1 MSRCYT
7 LFLLSI
13 AYLLEIKKICIS
25 FHDLYFHF
33 TNIVQQDDEVEISL
47 PRDFDAITVDER
59 RRRRGLE
66 NGIVFVFLT

>member
-1 MSRCYT
+1 M
-7 LFLLSI
+7 
-13 AYLLEIKKICIS
+13 CIS

-33 TNIVQQDDEVEISL
+33 INIVQQDDEVEISL

-66 NGIVFVFLT
+66 NGIVFVYLT